1 MPLANAKKERYY
13 IIVAYLNIEKC
24 EMIHELYS
32 SCQKFESNF
41 FRAIFNNTAK
51 S

>member
-1 MPLANAKKERYY
+1 MPSANAKKERYY
-13 IIVAYLNIEKC
+13 ITLTYLNIEKC

-32 SCQKFESNF
+32 SCQKFGSNF
-41 FRAIFNNTAK
+41 FCAIFNNAAK